1 MLTEFIEE
9 LRQFTLSDPDIL
21 TTLIVGSCARGTNTP
36 SSDVDVVIITNNKPG
51 MVADQ
56 RFTEQFGT
64 VSRSQTEYYG
74 ACTSVRVWYDNGL
87 EVEFGLVE
95 PSWMDRPL
103 DAGTHRVLSDG
114 YKIVEDKGT
123 LFQNLKL

>member
-1 MLTEFIEE
+1 MLTEFIEK

-56 RFTEQFGT
+56 HFTEQFGT

-114 YKIVEDKGT
+114 YKIIEDKGT

>member
-1 MLTEFIEE
+1 MITEFIEK
-9 LRQFTLSDPDIL
+9 LRQFTLADPDIL
-21 TTLIVGSCARGTNTP
+21 TTLIVGSYARGTNTAT
-36 SSDVDVVIITNNKPG
+36 SDVDVVIITNNKSG

-56 RFTEQFGT
+56 RFTEQLGT
-64 VSRSQTEYYG
+64 ISRSQTEYYG
-74 ACTSVRVWYDNGL
+74 ACTSVRVWYENGL

-114 YKIVEDKGT
+114 YKIVADKGM
-123 LFQNLKL
+123 LLQNLEL